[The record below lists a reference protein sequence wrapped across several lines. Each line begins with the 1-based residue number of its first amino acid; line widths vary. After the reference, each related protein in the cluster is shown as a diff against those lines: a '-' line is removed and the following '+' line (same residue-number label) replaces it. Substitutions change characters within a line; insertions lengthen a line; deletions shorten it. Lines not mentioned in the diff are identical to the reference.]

1 MEINDDQRVAAL
13 SQKIAEAAAVRE
25 MCNTQGFQL
34 LKKSFREKIE
44 KAMKRMVDPSCT
56 DDQVLEIRKKI
67 QLWTEIENELKHL
80 VITGAFSEKTLRQ
93 FEDLNSSTLPA
104 GFQPQ

>member
-1 MEINDDQRVAAL
+1 MEISDDQRANEL
-13 SQKIAEAAAVRE
+13 HRKIAEAAAVRE
-25 MCNTQGFQL
+25 MCHTPGFEL

-44 KAMKRMVDPSCT
+44 KAMKRMVDPSCS
-56 DDQVLEIRKKI
+56 DEQVLEIRKKI

-80 VITGAFSEKTLRQ
+80 VVTGAFSEKTLRQ

-104 GFQPQ
+104 GFQPK